1 MIDVKNIVI
10 WSKGNNLKIWMW
22 KALGTEGKY
31 DFRMLF
37 SSVSTAGCIQIFGLL
52 PLDQITMFLT
62 SIMHSDINS
71 VHRKA
76 VLFIELK
83 NFIANNPLSSNQN
96 Q

>member
-1 MIDVKNIVI
+1 MQP
-10 WSKGNNLKIWMW
+10 
-22 KALGTEGKY
+22 AFETEGNHILKSY
-31 DFRMLF
+31 FP
-37 SSVSTAGCIQIFGLL
+37 SVSKAFYIQIFGL